1 MFHFFAARSFIAVA
15 VAAIV
20 ASQVALLTAIAPS
33 GKATA
38 TVHALYQLPAK
49 GDRMPSILKGAAC
62 SSLGWPHYEPSCLYD
77 FRTSSDDVRTVRI
90 IALRSR

>member
-1 MFHFFAARSFIAVA
+1 MFHFFSARSFIAVA

-33 GKATA
+33 GATP
-38 TVHALYQLPAK
+38 VHALYQLPAK
-49 GDRMPSILKGAAC
+49 GDRLPSILKGAAC
-62 SSLGWPHYEPSCLYD
+62 SSFGWPHYEPSCLYD

-90 IALRSR
+90 IALPSR